1 MALDLRPLTI
11 AELLDR
17 SFSTYKR
24 HVWLFAGIM
33 AIPGAVALAYTVLMQ
48 LFQYWMG
55 PITPATAP
63 ETVLWKMAPMV
74 IGGLLFFVVYMVIYA
89 FALGATTIAVA
100 RIYNDQPVDVAG
112 TYKAVRPLGW
122 RLIGLLLWSSLRV
135 FFAAFGIFVLTTILS
150 FMAGLITPI
159 LSALVLLAGMMAA
172 GLAAG
177 YLMVRYGVSVPA
189 AVLEN
194 LSPNQ
199 ALVRSID
206 LTQDYRGRIFLIL
219 LCAIVITY
227 ATAAL
232 FQGPFM
238 VGALLAGP
246 ETFTGLMLNVI
257 GAVLGTAGTMFS
269 GPIMIIGL
277 AMAYYDLRIRKEALD
292 LQMMLAS
299 LDAPRA

>member
-33 AIPGAVALAYTVLMQ
+33 AIPGGFALAYSVLMQ
-48 LFQYWMG
+48 LFQYWVG
-55 PITPATAP
+55 PITPAMAP
-63 ETVLWKMAPMV
+63 EVAFVKMAPMLL
-74 IGGLLFFVVYMVIYA
+74 GGLLFIVVYMAIYA

-100 RIYNDQPVDVAG
+100 RIYNDQPVDVAD
-112 TYKAVRPLGW
+112 TYRAVRPMGW
-122 RLIGLLLWSSLRV
+122 RLIGLLIWSSVRV
-135 FFAAFGIFVLTTILS
+135 FVAAFGILVLTGILS
-150 FMAGLITPI
+150 FVAALASPI
-159 LSALVLLAGMMAA
+159 LSPLVFLIGMLGAV
-172 GLAAG
+172 LTAG

-194 LSPNQ
+194 LSPN
-199 ALVRSID
+199 AAIVRSID

-219 LCAIVITY
+219 LCAIAITY

-232 FQGPFM
+232 LQGPFM
-238 VGALLAGP
+238 VGAMIAGP
-246 ETFTGLMLNVI
+246 ETITGLVLNVV